1 MSGMEVKKAN
11 AEYATIKCVGS
22 HQQLGG
28 SEAEEGESQWKE
40 IALLSH
46 LF

>member
-1 MSGMEVKKAN
+1 MSGVEVKKAD

-28 SEAEEGESQWKE
+28 SEAEEGGESNGKK
-40 IALLSH
+40 
-46 LF
+46 